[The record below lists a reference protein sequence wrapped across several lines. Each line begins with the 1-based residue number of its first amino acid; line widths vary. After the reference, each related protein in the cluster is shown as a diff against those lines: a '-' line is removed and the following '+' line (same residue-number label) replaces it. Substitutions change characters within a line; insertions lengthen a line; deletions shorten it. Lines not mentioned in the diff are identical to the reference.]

1 MIFPDYLIIELLS
14 LMTVFY
20 FILSSNIMML
30 LYTAGLY
37 LTFIGLYSML
47 NDADI
52 YIGFLWVIDLGV
64 GLVFFIFMIHFTSF
78 LQHKSLFNTS
88 ARLLIFS
95 ITIFIGFL
103 LYFYFFSQAADNLM
117 NRDLAKVWLF
127 HITYLDYYYLLSSYE
142 ISELN
147 TLRETYFMLNTFEF
161 FSINFSL
168 FFGLIAAILM
178 YFLIQRIF
186 NYLNY
191 SQISEVKTLDN
202 IQSSFFIRSQNFIS
216 QQNMPQV
223 VRIWNKKK
231 K

>member
-1 MIFPDYLIIELLS
+1 
-14 LMTVFY
+14 
-20 FILSSNIMML
+20 
-30 LYTAGLY
+30 
-37 LTFIGLYSML
+37 
-47 NDADI
+47 
-52 YIGFLWVIDLGV
+52 
-64 GLVFFIFMIHFTSF
+64 MIHFTSF

-88 ARLLIFS
+88 ARLLVFASAI
-95 ITIFIGFL
+95 ILGFF
-103 LYFYFFSQAADNLM
+103 LYFYFFTHAADNLM

-191 SQISEVKTLDN
+191 SQISEMRTLDSM
-202 IQSSFFIRSQNFIS
+202 QSSFFIRSQNFIS
-216 QQNMPQV
+216 QQNMSQV

>member
-1 MIFPDYLIIELLS
+1 
-14 LMTVFY
+14 MTVFY

-88 ARLLIFS
+88 ARLLLFASAI
-95 ITIFIGFL
+95 ILGFF

-191 SQISEVKTLDN
+191 SQISEMRTLDSM
-202 IQSSFFIRSQNFIS
+202 QSSFFIRSQNFIS
-216 QQNMPQV
+216 QQNMSQV

>member
-1 MIFPDYLIIELLS
+1 
-14 LMTVFY
+14 
-20 FILSSNIMML
+20 MML
-30 LYTAGLY
+30 LYTAGIY
-37 LTFIGLYSML
+37 LTLIGLYSML
-47 NDADI
+47 NDSDI

-78 LQHKSLFNTS
+78 LQHKSIFNTS
-88 ARLLIFS
+88 ARLLIFLAAV
-95 ITIFIGFL
+95 ILGFY
-103 LYFYFFSQAADNLM
+103 LYFYFFSQPSDNSM
-117 NRDLAKVWLF
+117 NRDLSKVWLF
-127 HITYLDYYYLLSSYE
+127 HVTYLDYYYLLNSSE

-191 SQISEVKTLDN
+191 SQISEMQTLDSM
-202 IQSSFFIRSQNFIS
+202 QSSFFIRSQNFIS
-216 QQNMPQV
+216 QQNMPQA

>member
-1 MIFPDYLIIELLS
+1 
-14 LMTVFY
+14 MTIFY
-20 FILSSNIMML
+20 FVMSSNIMML
-30 LYTAGLY
+30 LYTAGMY
-37 LTFIGLYSML
+37 LSFIGMYSML

-78 LQHKSLFNTS
+78 LQHKSLISTS
-88 ARLLIFS
+88 ARLLIFA
-95 ITIFIGFL
+95 IAIVFGFCF
-103 LYFYFFSQAADNLM
+103 YFYFFSTAADNLL
-117 NRDLAKVWLF
+117 NRDLAKVWIF
-127 HITYLDYYYLLSSYE
+127 HITYLDYYHLLATYE

-147 TLRETYFMLNTFEF
+147 TLREAYFMLNTFEF

-168 FFGLIAAILM
+168 FFGLLAAILM

-191 SQISEVKTLDN
+191 SQVKEAKTLDSM
-202 IQSSFFIRSQNFIS
+202 QSSFFIRSQNFIS
-216 QQNMPQV
+216 QQNMPQAI
-223 VRIWNKKK
+223 RMWNKKK

>member
-1 MIFPDYLIIELLS
+1 
-14 LMTVFY
+14 
-20 FILSSNIMML
+20 MML

-52 YIGFLWVIDLGV
+52 YVGFLWVIDLGV

-95 ITIFIGFL
+95 VSIVLGFF
-103 LYFYFFSQAADNLM
+103 LYFYFFTNYADNLI
-117 NRDLAKVWLF
+117 NRDLAKVWIF
-127 HITYLDYYYLLSSYE
+127 HITYLDYYHLLVSYE

-178 YFLIQRIF
+178 YFIIQKIF

-191 SQISEVKTLDN
+191 SQISELKTMESS
-202 IQSSFFIRSQNFIS
+202 QSSFFIRSQNFIS

>member
-1 MIFPDYLIIELLS
+1 
-14 LMTVFY
+14 
-20 FILSSNIMML
+20 
-30 LYTAGLY
+30 
-37 LTFIGLYSML
+37 
-47 NDADI
+47 
-52 YIGFLWVIDLGV
+52 
-64 GLVFFIFMIHFTSF
+64 MIHFTSF

-95 ITIFIGFL
+95 VSIVLGFF
-103 LYFYFFSQAADNLM
+103 LYFYFFTNYADNLI
-117 NRDLAKVWLF
+117 NRDLAKVWIF
-127 HITYLDYYYLLSSYE
+127 HITYLDYYHLLVSYE

-178 YFLIQRIF
+178 YFIIQKIF

-191 SQISEVKTLDN
+191 SQISELKTMESS
-202 IQSSFFIRSQNFIS
+202 QSSFFIRSQNFIS

-223 VRIWNKKK
+223 VRI
-231 K
+231 

>member
-1 MIFPDYLIIELLS
+1 
-14 LMTVFY
+14 MTVFY
-20 FILSSNIMML
+20 FIMSSNIMML

-37 LTFIGLYSML
+37 LTLIGMYSML

-95 ITIFIGFL
+95 ISILLGFFV
-103 LYFYFFSQAADNLM
+103 YFYFFTNYADNLL
-117 NRDLAKVWLF
+117 NRDLAKIWIF
-127 HITYLDYYYLLSSYE
+127 HITYLDYYNLLNTYE

-147 TLRETYFMLNTFEF
+147 TLRETYFSLNTFEF

-191 SQISEVKTLDN
+191 SQIKEAKTLDSM
-202 IQSSFFIRSQNFIS
+202 QSSFFIRSQNFIS

>member
-1 MIFPDYLIIELLS
+1 
-14 LMTVFY
+14 MTVFY

>member
-1 MIFPDYLIIELLS
+1 
-14 LMTVFY
+14 
-20 FILSSNIMML
+20 MML

-37 LTFIGLYSML
+37 LTLIGMYSML

-95 ITIFIGFL
+95 ISILLGFFV
-103 LYFYFFSQAADNLM
+103 YFYFFTNYADNLL
-117 NRDLAKVWLF
+117 NRDLAKIWIF
-127 HITYLDYYYLLSSYE
+127 HITYLDYYHLLNTYE

-147 TLRETYFMLNTFEF
+147 TLRETYFSLNTFEF

-191 SQISEVKTLDN
+191 SQIKEAKTLDSM
-202 IQSSFFIRSQNFIS
+202 QSSFFIRSQNFIS

>member
-1 MIFPDYLIIELLS
+1 
-14 LMTVFY
+14 
-20 FILSSNIMML
+20 MML

-37 LTFIGLYSML
+37 LTFIGMYSML

-78 LQHKSLFNTS
+78 LQHKSLFSTS
-88 ARLLIFS
+88 AKLLIFS
-95 ITIFIGFL
+95 SIILLTLF

-117 NRDLAKVWLF
+117 NRDLAKVWIF
-127 HITYLDYYYLLSSYE
+127 HLTYLDYYYLLMSYE

-147 TLRETYFMLNTFEF
+147 TLRELYFLLNSFEF

-168 FFGLIAAILM
+168 FFGLIAAIIM
-178 YFLIQRIF
+178 YFLIQKIF

-191 SQISEVKTLDN
+191 SQIKEAKTLDSV
-202 IQSSFFIRSQNFIS
+202 QSSFFIRSQNFIS

>member
-1 MIFPDYLIIELLS
+1 
-14 LMTVFY
+14 
-20 FILSSNIMML
+20 MML

-37 LTFIGLYSML
+37 LTIIGMYSML

-95 ITIFIGFL
+95 ISIFFGFFA
-103 LYFYFFSQAADNLM
+103 YFYFFTNYADNLL
-117 NRDLAKVWLF
+117 NRDLAKVWIF
-127 HITYLDYYYLLSSYE
+127 HITYLDYYHLLMTHEVSD
-142 ISELN
+142 LN
-147 TLRETYFMLNTFEF
+147 TLRETYFTLNTFEF

-191 SQISEVKTLDN
+191 SQIKEAKTLDSM
-202 IQSSFFIRSQNFIS
+202 QSSFFIRSQNFIS

-223 VRIWNKKK
+223 VRVWNKKK

>member
-1 MIFPDYLIIELLS
+1 
-14 LMTVFY
+14 MTVFY

-88 ARLLIFS
+88 ARLLVFASAI
-95 ITIFIGFL
+95 ILGFF
-103 LYFYFFSQAADNLM
+103 LYFYFFTHTADNLM

-191 SQISEVKTLDN
+191 SQISEMRTLDSM
-202 IQSSFFIRSQNFIS
+202 QSSFFIRSQNFIS
-216 QQNMPQV
+216 QQNMSQV

>member
-1 MIFPDYLIIELLS
+1 
-14 LMTVFY
+14 
-20 FILSSNIMML
+20 
-30 LYTAGLY
+30 
-37 LTFIGLYSML
+37 
-47 NDADI
+47 
-52 YIGFLWVIDLGV
+52 
-64 GLVFFIFMIHFTSF
+64 
-78 LQHKSLFNTS
+78 
-88 ARLLIFS
+88 
-95 ITIFIGFL
+95 
-103 LYFYFFSQAADNLM
+103 M

-202 IQSSFFIRSQNFIS
+202 IKSSFFIRSQNFIS

-223 VRIWNKKK
+223 VRI
-231 K
+231 

>member
-1 MIFPDYLIIELLS
+1 MIFPDYLIIELLAT
-14 LMTVFY
+14 MTVFY
-20 FILSSNIMML
+20 FIMSSNIMML
-30 LYTAGLY
+30 LYTAGIY
-37 LTFIGLYSML
+37 LTLIGMYSML

-95 ITIFIGFL
+95 IGVLLGFSV
-103 LYFYFFSQAADNLM
+103 YFYFFTNYADNLL
-117 NRDLAKVWLF
+117 NRDLAKIWIF
-127 HITYLDYYYLLSSYE
+127 HITYLDYYHLLMTYE

-147 TLRETYFMLNTFEF
+147 TLRETYFSLNTFEF

-191 SQISEVKTLDN
+191 SQIKEAKTLDSM
-202 IQSSFFIRSQNFIS
+202 QSSFFIRSQNFIS

>member
-202 IQSSFFIRSQNFIS
+202 IKSSFFIRSQNFIS